1 MNIVRTLASALVGV
15 PIASLYALLVRLTF
29 SSDKPFSLFLSTM
42 TCGFLFLVP
51 LAIGALT
58 VRLAPS
64 NLRKSPAYAICA
76 PWISIIIVAVGSA
89 ALYIEATICIV
100 MAIPLFLVFA
110 SAGGIWVH
118 TKNEDINKP
127 MQNSMLGIILLAPYI
142 VTPLEMRIPEYD
154 SYRTVENQIVI
165 NSSADQVWE
174 NIISIPP
181 ISAEEQGFSM
191 FHLLGVPKL
200 LEAPLSYHGVG
211 GTRILIFDN
220 GLSFVETVTS
230 WDEFNSISFS
240 IQPNPETH
248 APAPFNMVG
257 GRYFA
262 VTEMNYWIEESGDG
276 RVILHLF
283 SQHRLT
289 THFNAYAGLWTDFM
303 LGNLQSYVLR
313 MIKARA
319 EIPST

>member
-1 MNIVRTLASALVGV
+1 MDIVRTLASALVGV
-15 PIASLYALLVRLTF
+15 PIALLYAVLVRLTF

-64 NLRKSPAYAICA
+64 KLRKSLAYAICA
-76 PWISIIIVAVGSA
+76 PWISILIVAVGSA
-89 ALYIEATICIV
+89 AFYIEAAICIV

-118 TKNEDINKP
+118 AKNKDINKP
-127 MQNSMLGIILLAPYI
+127 VQNTMLGIILLAPYI

-154 SYRTVENQIVI
+154 SYRLVENQIVI
-165 NSSADQVWE
+165 NSSADRVWE
-174 NIISIPP
+174 NIVSIPP
-181 ISAEEQGFSM
+181 INVEEQGFSV

-200 LEAPLSYHGVG
+200 LEAQLSHQGIG
-211 GTRILIFDN
+211 GTRIVNFDN
-220 GLSFVETVTS
+220 GLSFIETITG
-230 WDEFNSISFS
+230 WDEFKSVSFS
-240 IQPNPETH
+240 IRPNNESS
-248 APAPFNMVG
+248 APAPFDMVG

-262 VTEMNYWIEESGDG
+262 VTAMNYWIEDTGDG
-276 RVILHLF
+276 RVLLHLR
-283 SQHRLT
+283 SKHRLT

-303 LGNLQSYVLR
+303 LVNLQSYVLQ
-313 MIKARA
+313 MIKTRA
-319 EIPST
+319 EGSFP